1 MRNSS
6 SKIER
11 GHFQLLNVG
20 SCDSECCK
28 GIYKTKTDHA
38 CCKGSSEKLL
48 IAFLQSFVSNL
59 INVGIK
65 HIPLG
70 QSEGQKILINFLP
83 VIEKQ
88 ANMHKIAKVNNLGS
102 SAFLSDLSSM
112 YHETLNN
119 RIYQT

>member
-1 MRNSS
+1 MCIRD
-6 SKIER
+6 R
-11 GHFQLLNVG
+11 
-20 SCDSECCK
+20 
-28 GIYKTKTDHA
+28 
-38 CCKGSSEKLL
+38 L

-70 QSEGQKILINFLP
+70 QSEGQKILIKFLP
-83 VIEKQ
+83 VIEKK
-88 ANMHKIAKVNNLGS
+88 ANIYKITKVSNLGS

>member
-1 MRNSS
+1 MQV
-6 SKIER
+6 
-11 GHFQLLNVG
+11 HLLPHH
-20 SCDSECCK
+20 
-28 GIYKTKTDHA
+28 YKHWRVKYCQFSQYH
-38 CCKGSSEKLL
+38 LQL
-48 IAFLQSFVSNL
+48 IAFLQSFTSNL

-65 HIPLG
+65 HVPLG
-70 QSEGQKILINFLP
+70 QSEGQKILINLLP

-88 ANMHKIAKVNNLGS
+88 ANINKIAQINNLGS

>member
-1 MRNSS
+1 M
-6 SKIER
+6 I
-11 GHFQLLNVG
+11 
-20 SCDSECCK
+20 
-28 GIYKTKTDHA
+28 
-38 CCKGSSEKLL
+38 
-48 IAFLQSFVSNL
+48 QSFVSNL

-70 QSEGQKILINFLP
+70 QSEGQKILINLLS

-88 ANMHKIAKVNNLGS
+88 ANINKIAQINNLGS

-119 RIYQT
+119 RIYLTLSLIHI